1 MKVIGT
7 SRTNHILINNEQKN
21 GEIKY
26 IPSKIKKKNVKI
38 GSSRRGQWLMNVT
51 GIHDDAG
58 LIPGLAQWIKDP
70 VLP

>member
-1 MKVIGT
+1 MNKKMEKLNIF
-7 SRTNHILINNEQKN
+7 LPKL
-21 GEIKY
+21 
-26 IPSKIKKKNVKI
+26 KKKNVKI